1 MRDQLR
7 KQTEKRYLEEN
18 LQGNMKYFMAI
29 SIVSKLFNE
38 LEFDTHVLNEFL
50 LLAKPPVFFFLS
62 SYGTINGFFY
72 RG

>member
-7 KQTEKRYLEEN
+7 KQTEKRNREEN

-38 LEFDTHVLNEFL
+38 LEFDTPCIER
-50 LLAKPPVFFFLS
+50 VFTL
-62 SYGTINGFFY
+62 G
-72 RG
+72 